1 MTWRQY
7 NMLSLTF
14 LLTNLK
20 AIIVVAVSL
29 IFTIFGVNYV
39 RRGKKIDSLEQDN
52 KVLKTKDELKNK
64 QENITSNMDKQI
76 KEVDNVKK
84 DDIIDKLNSLDK

>member
-1 MTWRQY
+1 
-7 NMLSLTF
+7 MLSLTF